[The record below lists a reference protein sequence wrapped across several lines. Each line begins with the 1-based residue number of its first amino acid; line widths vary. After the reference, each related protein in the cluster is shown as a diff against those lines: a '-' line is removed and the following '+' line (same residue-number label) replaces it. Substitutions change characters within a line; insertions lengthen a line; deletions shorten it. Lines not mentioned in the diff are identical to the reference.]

1 MSNTIIQ
8 GKVSFVNHE
17 KQYVMIEYEV
27 NGKKKTIN
35 GVVDDKTQQQLIKD
49 GLIKKA
55 HTFHIG
61 DIINFNA
68 GLSGRGD
75 KMVASNIQYLYNP
88 ALDVL
93 INKAKTEN
101 NFIGYLKMAEDK
113 IYVKEIDSYLFFPV
127 AVSPWQII
135 PTEKELN
142 EAVTFSLENTDN
154 KEKVTA
160 KLFNNN
166 YIPEFYAAVKLQK
179 AKTPVEAE
187 VYKISPHG
195 IYLNIIGDKI
205 QAKIALAK
213 NTVATDLV
221 KDIKVGNK
229 IKVVITYLSPVKI
242 IVEPVL

>member
-1 MSNTIIQ
+1 M
-8 GKVSFVNHE
+8 
-17 KQYVMIEYEV
+17 
-27 NGKKKTIN
+27 
-35 GVVDDKTQQQLIKD
+35 
-49 GLIKKA
+49 
-55 HTFHIG
+55 
-61 DIINFNA
+61 
-68 GLSGRGD
+68 
-75 KMVASNIQYLYNP
+75 
-88 ALDVL
+88 
-93 INKAKTEN
+93 
-101 NFIGYLKMAEDK
+101 
-113 IYVKEIDSYLFFPV
+113 
-127 AVSPWQII
+127 
-135 PTEKELN
+135 
-142 EAVTFSLENTDN
+142 ENTEN

-221 KDIKVGNK
+221 KDIKVGDK